1 MRRVRCARWRASSGV
16 RHLTLRA
23 LLSRRLVFVTGKGGV
38 GKSAVSA
45 ALARVAAADGKR
57 VLVCEMDDKGSLA
70 AYLGRAELAFEPTEV
85 QPGVFAMAMNTED
98 SLREYIRLFLRVPI
112 IGSLTPLARIFDFVA
127 NAAPAVKEILA
138 VGKLCYEVRER
149 HYDIVIVDSEASGHF
164 VAQVSAPDALATLVR
179 IGIVAD
185 QTKWM
190 SDLLHDPATS
200 TVLAVVTPEEMPVVE
215 TIELRDRLSQATPI
229 DFAGVIINRM
239 PNDIVTPASLHEVR
253 QRAAAAG
260 VGDAIAT
267 TGAVAAWLAD
277 RRASAESHGRRLA
290 EAFELANVEAITEA
304 SATVETPAQVTDHV
318 VAELQ
323 RILQEHS

>member
-1 MRRVRCARWRASSGV
+1 M
-16 RHLTLRA
+16 
-23 LLSRRLVFVTGKGGV
+23 
-38 GKSAVSA
+38 
-45 ALARVAAADGKR
+45 AAADGKR

-70 AYLGRAELAFEPTEV
+70 AYLGRAALTYEPTEV

-149 HYDIVIVDSEASGHF
+149 NYDIVIVDSEASGHF

-277 RRASAESHGRRLA
+277 RRASAGSHGRRLA
-290 EAFELANVEAITEA
+290 EAFELSNVETITEA

>member
-1 MRRVRCARWRASSGV
+1 
-16 RHLTLRA
+16 
-23 LLSRRLVFVTGKGGV
+23 
-38 GKSAVSA
+38 
-45 ALARVAAADGKR
+45 VAAADGKR

-70 AYLGRAELAFEPTEV
+70 AYLGRAALTYEPSEV

-190 SDLLHDPATS
+190 SDLLHDHATS

-229 DFAGVIINRM
+229 DFAGVVINRM
-239 PNDIVTPASLHEVR
+239 PNDIVDPASLHEVR
-253 QRAAAAG
+253 QRVATAG
-260 VGDAIAT
+260 PGDAIAT

-277 RRASAESHGRRLA
+277 RRASAESHARRLA

>member
-1 MRRVRCARWRASSGV
+1 M
-16 RHLTLRA
+16 
-23 LLSRRLVFVTGKGGV
+23 
-38 GKSAVSA
+38 
-45 ALARVAAADGKR
+45 AAADGKR

-70 AYLGRAELAFEPTEV
+70 AYLGRAELAYEPTEV
-85 QPGVFAMAMNTED
+85 QPSVFAMAMNTED

-149 HYDIVIVDSEASGHF
+149 NYDIVIVDSEASGHF

-239 PNDIVTPASLHEVR
+239 PNDIVDSASLHEVR
-253 QRAAAAG
+253 QRAEAARP
-260 VGDAIAT
+260 GDTIAT
-267 TGAVAAWLAD
+267 TAAVAAWLAD

-290 EAFELANVEAITEA
+290 EAFELANVETITEA
-304 SATVETPAQVTDHV
+304 SATVETPAQVTAHV

>member
-1 MRRVRCARWRASSGV
+1 M
-16 RHLTLRA
+16 
-23 LLSRRLVFVTGKGGV
+23 LSRRLVFVTGKGGV

-149 HYDIVIVDSEASGHF
+149 HYDIVIVDSDASGHF

-190 SDLLHDPATS
+190 SDLLHDHATS

-239 PNDIVTPASLHEVR
+239 PNDIVDPASLHEVR
-253 QRAAAAG
+253 QRAEAAG
-260 VGDAIAT
+260 VGDTIAT

-277 RRASAESHGRRLA
+277 RRASAESHARRLA
-290 EAFELANVEAITEA
+290 EAFELANVETITEA

>member
-1 MRRVRCARWRASSGV
+1 
-16 RHLTLRA
+16 
-23 LLSRRLVFVTGKGGV
+23 
-38 GKSAVSA
+38 
-45 ALARVAAADGKR
+45 VAAADGKR

-70 AYLGRAELAFEPTEV
+70 AYLGRAALTYEPTEV

-253 QRAAAAG
+253 QRAEAARP
-260 VGDAIAT
+260 GDTVAT
-267 TGAVAAWLAD
+267 TAAVAAWLAD

-290 EAFELANVEAITEA
+290 EAFELANVETITEA
-304 SATVETPAQVTDHV
+304 SATVETPAQVTAHV

>member
-1 MRRVRCARWRASSGV
+1 
-16 RHLTLRA
+16 
-23 LLSRRLVFVTGKGGV
+23 
-38 GKSAVSA
+38 
-45 ALARVAAADGKR
+45 
-57 VLVCEMDDKGSLA
+57 MDDKGSLA
-70 AYLGRAELAFEPTEV
+70 AYLGRAALTYEPTEV

-239 PNDIVTPASLHEVR
+239 PNDIVDSASLHEVR
-253 QRAAAAG
+253 QHAAAARP
-260 VGDAIAT
+260 GDTIAT
-267 TGAVAAWLAD
+267 TAAVAAWLAD

-290 EAFELANVEAITEA
+290 EAFELANVETITEA
-304 SATVETPAQVTDHV
+304 SATVETPAQVTAHV

>member
-1 MRRVRCARWRASSGV
+1 
-16 RHLTLRA
+16 LT
-23 LLSRRLVFVTGKGGV
+23 
-38 GKSAVSA
+38 
-45 ALARVAAADGKR
+45 
-57 VLVCEMDDKGSLA
+57 
-70 AYLGRAELAFEPTEV
+70 YEPSEV

-229 DFAGVIINRM
+229 DFAGVVVNRM
-239 PNDIVTPASLHEVR
+239 PNDIVDPASLHEVR
-253 QRAAAAG
+253 QRAAAG
-260 VGDAIAT
+260 PGDTIAT

-277 RRASAESHGRRLA
+277 RRASAESHARRLA
-290 EAFELANVEAITEA
+290 EAFELANVETITEA

-318 VAELQ
+318 VEELQ
-323 RILQEHS
+323 RILLEHS

>member
-1 MRRVRCARWRASSGV
+1 
-16 RHLTLRA
+16 
-23 LLSRRLVFVTGKGGV
+23 
-38 GKSAVSA
+38 
-45 ALARVAAADGKR
+45 VAAADGKR

-253 QRAAAAG
+253 QRAEAARP
-260 VGDAIAT
+260 GDTVAT
-267 TGAVAAWLAD
+267 TAAVAAWLAD

-290 EAFELANVEAITEA
+290 EAFELANVETITEA
-304 SATVETPAQVTDHV
+304 SATVETPAQVTAHV